1 MEVSMLPAIRLA
13 FVLGA
18 LSWAMPLSVHAQ
30 DNPWLEPAQ
39 DNMTACAPQGQRE
52 GAGSP
57 LRVQVRDQFGPYRSD
72 QVVTVSAM
80 NGLPL
85 VTLACNGAVDVFRL
99 APGSYRV
106 QAFVGDVRSPEVALN
121 VPPSGS
127 RVVLTLQ
134 PAPNLTTNSPA
145 IDYL

>member
-1 MEVSMLPAIRLA
+1 METSMLRASRLA

-18 LSWAMPLSVHAQ
+18 LSLAIPLSVRAQ
-30 DNPWLEPAQ
+30 DNARPEPPQ
-39 DNMTACAPQGQRE
+39 DNLIACTPQAQRQ
-52 GAGSP
+52 GAGAP
-57 LRVQVRDQFGPYRSD
+57 LRVEVRDQFGPYRSD

-85 VTLACNGAVDVFRL
+85 VTLACSGPVDVFRL

-106 QAFVGDVRSPEVALN
+106 QASVGDVRSPEVALN

-127 RVVLTLQ
+127 RVALTLQ

-145 IDYL
+145 LD

>member
-1 MEVSMLPAIRLA
+1 MEASMLRAAHLA

-18 LSWAMPLSVHAQ
+18 LSLAISLRVHAQ
-30 DNPWLEPAQ
+30 ENAWPETPQ
-39 DNMTACAPQGQRE
+39 DNMAACTPQGQRQ
-52 GAGSP
+52 GAGAP
-57 LRVQVRDQFGPYRSD
+57 LRVEVRDQFGPYRSD

-85 VTLACNGAVDVFRL
+85 VTLACSGPVDAFRL

-121 VPPSGS
+121 VPPSGT
-127 RVVLTLQ
+127 RVVLNLQ
-134 PAPNLTTNSPA
+134 PAPNLVTNSPA
-145 IDYL
+145 LD